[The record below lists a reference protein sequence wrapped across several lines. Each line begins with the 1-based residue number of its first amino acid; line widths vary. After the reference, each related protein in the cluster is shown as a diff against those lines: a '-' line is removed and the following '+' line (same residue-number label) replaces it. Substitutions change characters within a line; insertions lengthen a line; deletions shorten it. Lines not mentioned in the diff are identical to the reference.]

1 MDVETMMSR
10 FSKPIVRVAV
20 VGGGYL
26 AAVLIASAAVA
37 INVAGTS
44 GPDRQG
50 ASGMYAFGD
59 SMLFLGVFG
68 IAAIPPTG
76 AALYFLRS
84 WRGFWRPLSVVG
96 LAIAGTGLAAA
107 VLYLV
112 GRGTVPGS
120 TLQVWAG
127 FSVLRILIAPLLGL
141 AFFLAGLFAPTRPDR
156 IALLIATSMEAVAF
170 GAIALTWMLSAR

>member
-1 MDVETMMSR
+1 MSA
-10 FSKPIVRVAV
+10 SKPIVRSAIV
-20 VGGGYL
+20 VGGYI
-26 AAVLIASAAVA
+26 AALLVASAAVA
-37 INVAGTS
+37 INVAATS

-68 IAAIPPTG
+68 IAAIPATG

-84 WRGFWRPLSVVG
+84 ARGFWRPLAIVG
-96 LAIAGTGLAAA
+96 LVIAGTALAAA

-127 FSVLRILIAPLLGL
+127 FSVLRILIAPLFGL
-141 AFFLAGLFAPTRPDR
+141 AFFLAGLFAPTRSDR
-156 IALLIATSMEAVAF
+156 IALLVATSMEAVAF
-170 GAIALTWMLSAR
+170 GAIALTWVFSAH

>member
-1 MDVETMMSR
+1 MS
-10 FSKPIVRVAV
+10 FSRPIVRVAV
-20 VGGGYL
+20 VVGGYI
-26 AAVLIASAAVA
+26 AALGVASAAVA
-37 INVAGTS
+37 INVAATS

-68 IAAIPPTG
+68 VAAIPATG

-84 WRGFWRPLSVVG
+84 SRGFWRPLSVVG
-96 LAIAGTGLAAA
+96 LVIAGTAVAAA

-127 FSVLRILIAPLLGL
+127 FSVLRILIAPLFGL
-141 AFFLAGLFAPTRPDR
+141 AFFLAGLFAPTRSDR
-156 IALLIATSMEAVAF
+156 NALLVATAMEAAAF
-170 GAIALTWMLSAR
+170 GAIALTWVFSSR